1 MKEWSYEV
9 VVAVS
14 EPGAPLPELDT
25 CVGEKTGEEI
35 GEMSK
40 DETALFLLL
49 TRERAGEEMGDTSW
63 SDV

>member
-1 MKEWSYEV
+1 M
-9 VVAVS
+9 S

-49 TRERAGEEMGDTSW
+49 TRERAGDEMGDTSW